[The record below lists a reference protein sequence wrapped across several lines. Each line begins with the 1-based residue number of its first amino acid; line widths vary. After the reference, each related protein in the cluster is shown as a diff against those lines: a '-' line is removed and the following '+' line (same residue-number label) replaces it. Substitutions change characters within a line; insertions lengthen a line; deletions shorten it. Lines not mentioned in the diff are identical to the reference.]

1 MAGVKDV
8 GGPGGA
14 SGSSV
19 PKGGEAARQKA
30 AEAVSQAA
38 PKAPDAVGQAV
49 QAARAAGQA
58 SRMEAG
64 QVMISQAVR
73 QAAEERQ
80 RLAEEQAERQTEK
93 EEQKQEMRDTP
104 ELSRQSRWFGLEGRL
119 LAQASQRWILEME
132 EEAWEA
138 ILAWQPGQDGDI
150 RRALAELSRLYLALL
165 EALLTYTTGDEQ
177 TLQQERLD
185 AVLAQKLSLI
195 WNMDIKE
202 LDTFFSGAG
211 QSAVLKAI
219 KASLY
224 RQATGSSISPG
235 AAERLFDRGSG
246 RLAGGRSSAGGSTA
260 PGGGF
265 YTLAKGGNVRVASS
279 LSGHSDSGEKQIRQR
294 LEVLNSFQAG
304 GRSSGAS
311 YAGAGRTAGIYKGDE
326 LAVAN
331 AFSRHMNGSGNLLKN
346 PAFDARNEEAVGV
359 LAAATAIKGQVYVES
374 MARDS
379 ALRTP
384 VRNAVDK
391 FVDYYLS
398 RKGVY
403 KVYSYTTHAYEQ
415 TKSPQRAMEQGL
427 AYAYQLFAEKKKDGA
442 YAGQDA
448 YGERAGFF
456 QALLKGLSAEAELK
470 RGMQLLELDW
480 ADFLRT
486 IGQEDNKKL
495 VLRFQN
501 YSPWGTLIKEPKREK
516 RQKENPPEEKK
527 GRRLMA
533 MEIFGVALAVIAW
546 LCYMLFFR

>member
-8 GGPGGA
+8 GGA
-14 SGSSV
+14 SGASV
-19 PKGGEAARQKA
+19 PKGGEAARQKIADA
-30 AEAVSQAA
+30 AGQGAQ
-38 PKAPDAVGQAV
+38 KTPDAVGQAS
-49 QAARAAGQA
+49 QAARVAGQI
-58 SRMEAG
+58 SKMEAG
-64 QVMISQAVR
+64 QVMVNQAVA
-73 QAAEERQ
+73 QAAKERQ
-80 RLAEEQAERQTEK
+80 RLAEEQQEKQAER
-93 EEQKQEMRDTP
+93 EEQEVRDTP
-104 ELSRQSRWFGLEGRL
+104 ELSRQGRWFGLEGRL

-165 EALLTYTTGDEQ
+165 EALLTYTIGDEQ
-177 TLQQERLD
+177 ILQQERLD

-195 WNMDIKE
+195 WNMDIRD
-202 LDTFFSGAG
+202 LDGFFSQTG
-211 QSAVLKAI
+211 QTAVLKAI

-224 RQATGSSISPG
+224 RQATGASISPG

-246 RLAGGRSSAGGSTA
+246 RDTGGRASAGGGTA
-260 PGGGF
+260 SGGGF
-265 YTLAKGGNVRVASS
+265 YTLAKGGNVRVAPS
-279 LSGHSDSGEKQIRQR
+279 LSGRSDSGEKQIRQR
-294 LEVLNSFQAG
+294 IEVLNSFQVG
-304 GRSSGAS
+304 GRSSGVS
-311 YAGAGRTAGIYKGDE
+311 YAGAGRTAGIYRGDE

-331 AFSRHMNGSGNLLKN
+331 AFSRHMNGSGNLLKS
-346 PAFDARNEEAVGV
+346 PAFGARNEEAVGF

-379 ALRTP
+379 VLRAP

-403 KVYSYTTHAYEQ
+403 KVYSYTVDAYGR
-415 TKSPQRAMEQGL
+415 TKSPQRAMEEGL
-427 AYAYQLFAEKKKDGA
+427 AYAYQLFAEKKRDGA

-448 YGERAGFF
+448 YGERTGFF

-470 RGMQLLELDW
+470 KGMQLLELNW
-480 ADFLRT
+480 ADFLRA

-495 VLRFQN
+495 VLRLQN

-533 MEIFGVALAVIAW
+533 VEIFGVALAVIAW

>member
-1 MAGVKDV
+1 MAGIKDV
-8 GGPGGA
+8 GGAKSVPGA
-14 SGSSV
+14 SV
-19 PKGGEAARQKA
+19 PKDGEAARQKVADA
-30 AEAVSQAA
+30 AGQTAQKASDVVSQA
-38 PKAPDAVGQAV
+38 G
-49 QAARAAGQA
+49 QAARVAGQV
-58 SRMEAG
+58 SHMEAG
-64 QVMISQAVR
+64 QVMINQAAR

-80 RLAEEQAERQTEK
+80 RLAEEQQERQAER
-93 EEQKQEMRDTP
+93 EEREARDTP
-104 ELSRQSRWFGLEGRL
+104 ELSRQSRWFGLEGKL
-119 LAQASQRWILEME
+119 LEQASRRWILEME

-195 WNMDIKE
+195 WNMDVQE
-202 LDTFFSGAG
+202 LDKFFNQTG
-211 QSAVLKAI
+211 QAAVLRAI

-224 RQATGSSISPG
+224 KQATGASISIR
-235 AAERLFDRGSG
+235 AAEQLFDRGHTSG
-246 RLAGGRSSAGGSTA
+246 SGSRSSAGGSAA

-279 LSGHSDSGEKQIRQR
+279 LSGHGDSGEKQIRQR
-294 LEVLNSFQAG
+294 LEVLNSFQSGGKSAGAAYAG
-304 GRSSGAS
+304 GR
-311 YAGAGRTAGIYKGDE
+311 RTAGIYRGNE
-326 LAVAN
+326 LATAN
-331 AFSRHMNGSGNLLKN
+331 AFARHMNGSGNLLKN
-346 PAFDARNEEAVGV
+346 PAFSARNDEAAGF

-391 FVDYYLS
+391 LVDYYLS

-403 KVYSYTTHAYEQ
+403 KVYSYTVDAYERS
-415 TKSPQRAMEQGL
+415 KSPQKAMEEGL
-427 AYAYQLFAEKKKDGA
+427 AYAYRIFAEKRGDGA

-456 QALLKGLSAEAELK
+456 QALLKGLTLEEELK
-470 RGMQLLELDW
+470 RGVQLLDLNW
-480 ADFLRT
+480 ADFLRA

-495 VLRFQN
+495 VLRLQN
-501 YSPWGTLIKEPKREK
+501 YSPWGTLLKTPKKEK
-516 RQKENPPEEKK
+516 RTKEDAPREKK
-527 GRRLMA
+527 GHRLMITEA
-533 MEIFGVALAVIAW
+533 FAVAVAVIAW

>member
-8 GGPGGA
+8 GGAKGV
-14 SGSSV
+14 SGPPV
-19 PKGGEAARQKA
+19 PKDGEAVRQKA
-30 AEAVSQAA
+30 A
-38 PKAPDAVGQAV
+38 D
-49 QAARAAGQA
+49 AAGQA
-58 SRMEAG
+58 GQKAADVVGQATQAARVAGQVSRMEAG
-64 QVMISQAVR
+64 QAMITQAAR

-80 RLAEEQAERQTEK
+80 RLAEEQQERQTEK
-93 EEQKQEMRDTP
+93 EEQEVRDTP
-104 ELSRQSRWFGLEGRL
+104 ELSRQGRWFGLEGKL
-119 LAQASQRWILEME
+119 LVQASQRWILEME

-177 TLQQERLD
+177 KLQQGRLD

-195 WNMDIKE
+195 WDMDIRD
-202 LDTFFSGAG
+202 LDRFFAGAG
-211 QSAVLKAI
+211 QSAALNAI

-224 RQATGSSISPG
+224 RQTTGSSISPG
-235 AAERLFDRGSG
+235 TAEQLFDRGRSHA
-246 RLAGGRSSAGGSTA
+246 AGGRSSAGGSTA

-265 YTLAKGGNVRVASS
+265 YTLAKGGNVRFASS
-279 LSGHSDSGEKQIRQR
+279 LFGRGDSGEKQIRQR
-294 LEVLNSFQAG
+294 LEVLDSFQGG
-304 GRSSGAS
+304 GRS
-311 YAGAGRTAGIYKGDE
+311 AGAAYVRAGQTAGIYKGNE
-326 LAVAN
+326 LSVAN
-331 AFSRHMNGSGNLLKN
+331 AFARHMTGRGDLLKD
-346 PAFDARNEEAVGV
+346 PAFSARNEEAAGI

-403 KVYSYTTHAYEQ
+403 RVYSYTVDIYER
-415 TKSPQRAMEQGL
+415 TKSPQRALEEGL
-427 AYAYQLFAEKKKDGA
+427 AYAYRIFAEKKGDGA

-456 QALLKGLSAEAELK
+456 QALLKGISAEAELK
-470 RGMQLLELDW
+470 RGMQLLELNW
-480 ADFLRT
+480 ADFLRA
-486 IGQEDNKKL
+486 IDQEDNKKL
-495 VLRFQN
+495 ALRLQN
-501 YSPWGTLIKEPKREK
+501 YSPWGTLLKEPKREK
-516 RQKENPPEEKK
+516 RRKEDPPEEKK

-533 MEIFGVALAVIAW
+533 MEIFGAALAVIAW
-546 LCYMLFFR
+546 LCYMLFLR